1 MHNPHGLT
9 AIPAESQRW
18 DRLTQAKWKV
28 ESHFQVFMYFFFL
41 STMAYTNTYN
51 IRTVQTVSVLYSWI
65 DYDKICS
72 ILFCFFFV
80 HIFHRHRLF
89 GVWAKCYTI
98 HLLLARRWTFFFSV
112 NYGRMTNIRSK
123 NASRNHCI
131 SCRLHIF
138 SCVVSAQLGRVMLRC
153 SVMERTTHAR
163 NGSGE
168 FFAKQQDDGD
178 GCGWRTIVHHL
189 SRWVIC
195 SICVLL
201 PSAAYAMLSYFFLFL
216 FDNNNTAIFLATSR
230 AQLYSSK
237 FNGVYFILW
246 FLHHLNGSN
255 RLYELTISQIGCSFV
270 QLAGI

>member
-98 HLLLARRWTFFFSV
+98 HLLLARRWTFFFLWI
-112 NYGRMTNIRSK
+112 M
-123 NASRNHCI
+123 A
-131 SCRLHIF
+131 
-138 SCVVSAQLGRVMLRC
+138 
-153 SVMERTTHAR
+153 E
-163 NGSGE
+163 
-168 FFAKQQDDGD
+168 
-178 GCGWRTIVHHL
+178 WRTYGAKM
-189 SRWVIC
+189 
-195 SICVLL
+195 L
-201 PSAAYAMLSYFFLFL
+201 PEIIAYLVVCIYFPALFPRNL
-216 FDNNNTAIFLATSR
+216 
-230 AQLYSSK
+230 
-237 FNGVYFILW
+237 G
-246 FLHHLNGSN
+246 G
-255 RLYELTISQIGCSFV
+255 
-270 QLAGI
+270 